1 MQMDSSIPNKTT
13 KKLLPSVGS
22 YIEMYHQ
29 GVCRSRS
36 LRLQTFLGFGLNGQ
50 HVIDVIV
57 GEEWESLDGVVESDF
72 VHLDSLVS
80 KWKFYEGLSDHCG
93 CVVLVVDNTL
103 MYGAHTSCCFIWFL
117 LRYYEFL

>member
-1 MQMDSSIPNKTT
+1 MNSSIPNKTT

-80 KWKFYEGLSDHCG
+80 KWNRTKDYRII
-93 CVVLVVDNTL
+93 VVVSSWWLT
-103 MYGAHTSCCFIWFL
+103 T
-117 LRYYEFL
+117 R